1 MKTSIKTRNLVLA
14 ALFAAFICVT
24 IVFVHIPTGFNGG
37 YIHLGDTFI
46 YLAAVLLPAPYAML
60 AAGIGAGLSDALTG
74 GMIWVLPTIII
85 KPIMVLFFTS
95 KEDNIICKKNILAVF
110 IAGIVGWFGY
120 YLAGAVISGNFI
132 APLATFF
139 IDIIQPI
146 GSGIIFLIAGY
157 SLDRVKIRQRL
168 SIEVK

>member
-14 ALFAAFICVT
+14 GLFAAIICIT
-24 IVFVHIPTGFNGG
+24 ISIHIPTGFNGG
-37 YIHLGDTFI
+37 YVHLGDTFI
-46 YLAAVLLPAPYAML
+46 YIAAVLLPTPYAMV
-60 AAGIGAGLSDALTG
+60 AAGIGGGLADALAG

-95 KEDNIICKKNILAVF
+95 KLDNIICKKNILAIF

-120 YLAGAVISGNFI
+120 YLAGAFISGSFI

-139 IDIIQPI
+139 IDIMQPI

-168 SIEVK
+168 SLEAK

>member
-1 MKTSIKTRNLVLA
+1 T
-14 ALFAAFICVT
+14 
-24 IVFVHIPTGFNGG
+24 
-37 YIHLGDTFI
+37 
-46 YLAAVLLPAPYAML
+46 PYAML
-60 AAGIGAGLSDALTG
+60 AAGIGAGLADALAG

-95 KEDNIICKKNILAVF
+95 KRDSIICKKNVLAIF

-120 YLAGAVISGNFI
+120 YLAGAVISGSFV

-139 IDIIQPI
+139 IDIMQPI

-168 SIEVK
+168 SIEAK

>member
-1 MKTSIKTRNLVLA
+1 MKTKIKTRSLVLA
-14 ALFAAFICVT
+14 ALFAAFICIT
-24 IVFVHIPTGFNGG
+24 ISIHIPTGFNGG
-37 YIHLGDTFI
+37 YVHLGDTFI
-46 YLAAVLLPAPYAML
+46 YLAAVLLPTPYAML
-60 AAGIGAGLSDALTG
+60 AAGIGAGLADALAG
-74 GMIWVLPTIII
+74 GMTWVLPTIII

-95 KEDNIICKKNILAVF
+95 KRDSIICKKNVLAIV

-120 YLAGAVISGNFI
+120 YLAGAVISGSFV

-139 IDIIQPI
+139 IDIMQPI

-168 SIEVK
+168 SIEAK

>member
-1 MKTSIKTRNLVLA
+1 MKKSIKTRDLVLA
-14 ALFAAFICVT
+14 GLFAAIIC
-24 IVFVHIPTGFNGG
+24 ISISFHIPTGFNGG

-46 YLAAVLLPAPYAML
+46 YIAAVLLPTPYAML
-60 AAGIGAGLSDALTG
+60 AAGIGAGLADALSG

-85 KPIMVLFFTS
+85 KPIMVLFFTTKRES
-95 KEDNIICKKNILAVF
+95 IICKKNLLAIF

-120 YLAGAVISGNFI
+120 YLAGAIISGSFV

-139 IDIIQPI
+139 IDIMQPI

-168 SIEVK
+168 SIEAK